1 MAEREARDKI
11 LQQLDEKCEY
21 VLCAK
26 SYLHQYYKVKTCE
39 LVNIRYQQPSEQGN
53 IHAQLMFADSEE
65 NYYHVT
71 IDVVTNDIYYAK
83 AEEGYDSSDSV

>member
-39 LVNIRYQQPSEQGN
+39 LVDIQYDTNQESRN
-53 IHAQLMFADSEE
+53 VHAHLMFADSDES
-65 NYYHVT
+65 YYYLT
-71 IDVVTNDIYYAK
+71 IDVVTNEIYW
-83 AEEGYDSSDSV
+83 AEAEGYDSSDSV